1 MSPDPEPFVPRVA
14 CIGECMVELSLGA
27 DAGRDDP
34 PGASAGTGDAGS
46 ARVGFAGDTANTAVY
61 LKRSAGPAAR
71 VGFVSVVGPDELS
84 RRLRAFLR
92 AEGVDDALVGTHG
105 RRLPGLYAIATDGR
119 GERTF
124 SYWRERSAA
133 RTLFEPG
140 SDVRTDAG
148 APHASH
154 ALDALRRMDL
164 VHLSG
169 ITLAIL
175 SPPAR
180 ERLCE
185 RLARCRER
193 GVRVSFDSNY
203 RPALWEDAPTAAL
216 WIGRLWRLADIG
228 LPSADDERALF
239 GDPSAEAIAA
249 RLRQSGV
256 VDGVV
261 KDGERGAV
269 PIPTGVDAPPFE
281 PLERMV
287 DSTAAGDSFDGAFL
301 AARLAGRT
309 TADAIAAGHALARV
323 VVCHPGAIVP
333 REATAAAVAAFA
345 DGAGAADDGGGAAG
359 DGDDAPTD
367 IARAMSRDP
376 DAGGA
381 SG

>member
-1 MSPDPEPFVPRVA
+1 MSPDPGPFVPRVA

-27 DAGRDDP
+27 DAGRGDASGP
-34 PGASAGTGDAGS
+34 AAPAGAGDAGS

-61 LKRSAGPAAR
+61 LKRAAGSAVR
-71 VGFVSVVGPDELS
+71 VGFVSVVGADELS

-140 SDVRTDAG
+140 SDVRTDEG

-175 SPPAR
+175 SPAAR

-203 RPALWEDAPTAAL
+203 RPALWEDAATAAL
-216 WIGRLWRLADIG
+216 WITRLWHLADVG
-228 LPSADDERALF
+228 LPSADDERELF
-239 GDPSAEAIAA
+239 GDPSAEAVAA
-249 RLRQSGV
+249 RLRGAGV
-256 VDGVV
+256 ADGAV

-269 PIPTGVDAPPFE
+269 PIPPDAEAPPFA
-281 PLERMV
+281 PLERVV

-301 AARLAGRT
+301 AARLAGRST
-309 TADAIAAGHALARV
+309 TDAIAAGHALAREV
-323 VVCHPGAIVP
+323 VGRRGAIVP
-333 REATAAAVAAFA
+333 RATA
-345 DGAGAADDGGGAAG
+345 
-359 DGDDAPTD
+359 
-367 IARAMSRDP
+367 
-376 DAGGA
+376 
-381 SG
+381 